1 MDNRSWAR
9 ELVIQALHQLDTQGS
24 DALAGMDMFFNENC
38 DSQEVRNLA
47 DGWARGAW
55 ANVELCDSLIQSAA
69 IKWQMSRLCQVDR
82 SILRLGAYQ
91 LKFCQDIPVKVVI
104 NEAIELAKKYSSQQ
118 SPGFVNGVLDAIL
131 KKLGQED
138 PTQ

>member
-9 ELVIQALHQLDTQGS
+9 ELVVQALHQLDTQGG
-24 DALAGMDMFFNENC
+24 DALAGMDMFFKENC
-38 DSQEVRNLA
+38 SSQEVRDLA
-47 DGWARGAW
+47 DNWARGAW
-55 ANVELCDSLIQSAA
+55 ENVELCDSLIQTAA

-91 LKFCQDIPVKVVI
+91 LKFCSDIPAKVVI

-131 KKLGQED
+131 KKIGKENHAQ
-138 PTQ
+138 

>member
-24 DALAGMDMFFNENC
+24 DALAGMDMFFKENC

-55 ANVELCDSLIQSAA
+55 ANVDLCDGLIQLAA
-69 IKWQMSRLCQVDR
+69 IKWQMSRLCPVDR

-91 LKFCQDIPVKVVI
+91 LKFCPDIPVKVVI

-138 PTQ
+138 PT